1 MRGLTAKLSAL
12 FVFKSRKLK
21 KVLVF
26 SSLIR
31 TFGFA
36 EDRLHLENKNKCR
49 FILYFA
55 RFALSLTSSKVLSL
69 EKIQIKFGFLLA
81 YSYLCNANQQS
92 A

>member
-1 MRGLTAKLSAL
+1 MNMLLVLFWFSPRL
-12 FVFKSRKLK
+12 FVPLATPK
-21 KVLVF
+21 
-26 SSLIR
+26 I
-31 TFGFA
+31 GCI
-36 EDRLHLENKNKCR
+36 ENKNKCR

-55 RFALSLTSSKVLSL
+55 RFALPLTSSKVLSL